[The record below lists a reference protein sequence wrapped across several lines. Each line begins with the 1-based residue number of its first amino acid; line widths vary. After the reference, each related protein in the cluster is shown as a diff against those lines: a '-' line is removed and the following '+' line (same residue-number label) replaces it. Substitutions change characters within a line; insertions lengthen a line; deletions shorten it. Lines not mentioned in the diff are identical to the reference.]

1 MSLLRLFYQNNSTIV
16 EYNNLIGYHFHLV
29 VQAHTIL
36 IKMIKISNM
45 SKYYGDYPAVLD
57 VSFSIEKGETVGL
70 LGPNGAGKSTTM
82 KVMTGYTPP
91 TNGKVTVGGYDI
103 VDKSFEARKQIGYL
117 PENVPLYLDMTVKE
131 YLHFMAS
138 IRGMKEGIS
147 KRTDEVID
155 ITGLETYRDVIIGKL
170 SKGYRQRTGI
180 AQSIIH
186 KPKILIMD
194 EPTIGIDPVQV
205 VETRKLIQ
213 SLGGEH
219 TLILS
224 SHILPEVTTI
234 CKRVLVIHDGK
245 IVADDTP
252 NNLSN
257 RLQSTQVCEVS
268 ITENNDVNFINLLR
282 GQDYVV
288 DVRSKFDNNNE
299 HKSYIIETSSNKGA
313 EEKIAKLIVDNDI
326 GLYKLNSL
334 PLTLEEI
341 FLQLTS
347 E

>member
-1 MSLLRLFYQNNSTIV
+1 
-16 EYNNLIGYHFHLV
+16 
-29 VQAHTIL
+29 
-36 IKMIKISNM
+36 MIKISNM

-57 VSFSIEKGETVGL
+57 ISFSIEKGETVGL

-91 TNGKVTVGGYDI
+91 TNGKVSVGGYDI

-138 IRGMKEGIS
+138 IRGMKKGIS
-147 KRTDEVID
+147 KRADEVID

-252 NNLSN
+252 NNLSK

-268 ITENNDVNFINLLR
+268 ITENNDVNFIKLLR
-282 GQDYVV
+282 DG
-288 DVRSKFDNNNE
+288 SI
-299 HKSYIIETSSNKGA
+299 YIINKFEISDLVGILLILLA
-313 EEKIAKLIVDNDI
+313 LFLIANRWRERMIERYPEIRNCPDCGGNLQRIKREFNQKVIGFIYFLTVKKYHCDTCKSCMPIWQEDNHPCI
-326 GLYKLNSL
+326 
-334 PLTLEEI
+334 LTNHKE
-341 FLQLTS
+341 
-347 E
+347 

>member
-1 MSLLRLFYQNNSTIV
+1 
-16 EYNNLIGYHFHLV
+16 
-29 VQAHTIL
+29 
-36 IKMIKISNM
+36 MIEISNM

-91 TNGKVTVGGYDI
+91 TNGKVSIGGYDI

-138 IRGMKEGIS
+138 IRGMKKGIS
-147 KRTDEVID
+147 KRTTEVID
-155 ITGLETYRDVIIGKL
+155 ITGLETYRDVMIGKL

-234 CKRVLVIHDGK
+234 CKRVLVI
-245 IVADDTP
+245 
-252 NNLSN
+252 
-257 RLQSTQVCEVS
+257 
-268 ITENNDVNFINLLR
+268 
-282 GQDYVV
+282 
-288 DVRSKFDNNNE
+288 
-299 HKSYIIETSSNKGA
+299 
-313 EEKIAKLIVDNDI
+313 
-326 GLYKLNSL
+326 
-334 PLTLEEI
+334 
-341 FLQLTS
+341 
-347 E
+347 